1 MENQNTPPINN
12 LTPAQQER
20 LAFLQE
26 QLGQTATAIGTIQ
39 RWGFARVDPSL
50 GHNSQITNRKGLEN
64 ALAGVICATGLMT
77 KNNDL
82 VKSSIEGATTRTMET
97 VVPTLTHQLATEEAR
112 V

>member
-1 MENQNTPPINN
+1 MDNTNTPTN

-26 QLGQTATAIGTIQ
+26 QLGVTQTAIGTIL
-39 RWGFARVDPSL
+39 RWGYPRVDPSL
-50 GHNSQITNRKGLEN
+50 GHDSQITNRKQLETG
-64 ALAGVICATGLMT
+64 LAGVICATGLMT

-82 VKSSIEGATTRTMET
+82 VKGSIESATGKMTESI
-97 VVPTLTHQLATEEAR
+97 VPTLTHQHEEAR

>member
-1 MENQNTPPINN
+1 METNTPPINN

-26 QLGQTATAIGTIQ
+26 QLGVTQQAIGTIQ

-50 GHNSQITNRKGLEN
+50 GHDSQITNRKQLEN
-64 ALAGVICATGLMT
+64 GLAGVICATGLMT

-82 VKSSIEGATTRTMET
+82 VKNSIEGATAKATEAI
-97 VVPTLTHQLATEEAR
+97 VPTLTHQLDEAR